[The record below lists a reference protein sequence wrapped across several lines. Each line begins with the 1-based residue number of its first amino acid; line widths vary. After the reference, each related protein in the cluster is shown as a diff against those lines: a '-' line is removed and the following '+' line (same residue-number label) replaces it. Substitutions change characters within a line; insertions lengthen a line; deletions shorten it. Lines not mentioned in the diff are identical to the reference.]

1 MSLTQFLHF
10 RNMSHLVTEKKL
22 FFLQKKS
29 FRIEINQY
37 ICVWINLKF
46 SNLVKNVKLSFQNG

>member
-22 FFLQKKS
+22 FFLQKKEWGKRS
-29 FRIEINQY
+29 I
-37 ICVWINLKF
+37 INL
-46 SNLVKNVKLSFQNG
+46 LSAVSGN